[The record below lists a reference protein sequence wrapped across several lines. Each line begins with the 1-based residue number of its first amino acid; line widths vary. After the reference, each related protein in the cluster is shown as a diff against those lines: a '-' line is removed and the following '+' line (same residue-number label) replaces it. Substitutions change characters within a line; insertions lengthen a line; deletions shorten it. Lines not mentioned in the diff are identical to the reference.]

1 VGEAQGGV
9 LVSGVWDWLTDP
21 ANWTGP
27 SGVPTLLRQHLVI
40 SFWAMA
46 IAVVVA
52 VPLAVL
58 CGHYGR
64 GGGVLIA
71 VGNVGR
77 ALPTYALVVILAS
90 TDAIGVGGL
99 AVVLALAIFALPP
112 MLVNT
117 YVAVR
122 EVDPDVKDSARGMGM
137 TGGQLLRRVELPLSF
152 PLAFA
157 GFRTA
162 TVQVLATAT
171 FGALVGAG
179 TLGQIIVNG
188 FSVQDYDEMYAGV
201 VIVAVLCVTVDLVL
215 AGVQRLVGRG
225 TGRAARLAR
234 RPTAGLTAAADEAVA
249 QADRDAD
256 REPAGTVG
264 GPV

>member
-1 VGEAQGGV
+1 
-9 LVSGVWDWLTDP
+9 VSGVWAWLTDP
-21 ANWTGP
+21 ANWTGEDGIP
-27 SGVPTLLRQHLVI
+27 NRLVQHVEI
-40 SFWAMA
+40 SFWAMV
-46 IAVVVA
+46 IALLVA
-52 VPLAVL
+52 LPLALL
-58 CGHYGR
+58 CGHVGR
-64 GGGVLIA
+64 GGGALIA

-122 EVDPDVKDSARGMGM
+122 EVDPDVKDAARGMGM
-137 TGGQLLRRVELPLSF
+137 TGGQLLRRVEV
-152 PLAFA
+152 PLAFPLTFA
-157 GFRTA
+157 GVRTA

-188 FSVQDYDEMYAGV
+188 FAVQDYDEMYGGV
-201 VIVAVLCVTVDLVL
+201 VVVAVLCVTVDLVL
-215 AGVQRLVGRG
+215 AGVQRLVNRQSGRSA
-225 TGRAARLAR
+225 RAARRA
-234 RPTAGLTAAADEAVA
+234 TAGLPAAADVVVAAADADADSEAV
-249 QADRDAD
+249 
-256 REPAGTVG
+256 
-264 GPV
+264 GPRA

>member
-1 VGEAQGGV
+1 M
-9 LVSGVWDWLTDP
+9 SGVWDWLTDP

-27 SGVPTLLRQHLVI
+27 EGVPTLLRQHLVI
-40 SFWAMA
+40 SFWAMV

-52 VPLAVL
+52 VPLAVV

-64 GGGVLIA
+64 GGGALVA

-117 YVAVR
+117 YVAMR
-122 EVDPDVKDSARGMGM
+122 EVDVDVKDSARGMGM
-137 TGGQLLRRVELPLSF
+137 TGSQLLRRVELPLSF
-152 PLAFA
+152 PLTFA

-188 FSVQDYDEMYAGV
+188 FSVQNYDEMYAGV

-215 AGVQRLVGRG
+215 AGVQRLVGG
-225 TGRAARLAR
+225 GSGRAARMAR
-234 RPTAGLTAAADEAVA
+234 RPTAGLPTAADEAVA
-249 QADRDAD
+249 RADLDAQ
-256 REPAGTVG
+256 RESASAGPVG
-264 GPV
+264 GAG